1 MQPARRVYSSMPI
14 TVKTLTGRI
23 ITLEVESSDT
33 IDDVK
38 MKIQDKACPKTNNG
52 SAFIAGRQLQGHR
65 TLADYSIQRKS
76 TLHLIMRSRGL
87 TP

>member
-1 MQPARRVYSSMPI
+1 MPI

-38 MKIQDKACPKTNNG
+38 MKIQDKASPKTNSG
-52 SAFIAGRQLQGHR
+52 SAFIAGRQLQGQR
-65 TLADYSIQRKS
+65 ALADYSIQRKS